1 MRETLLRLA
10 EGLRGSFGK
19 YRPVLLV
26 IGLGLVLLLL
36 PFGGEKQ
43 EPESSQESTGF
54 DLAETEKRLA
64 DALSRIDGA
73 GDVTVLLTV
82 QNGPRRVLAEDVDR
96 DGVNERSTQTVV
108 LSKGSGQQETVTV
121 QQVYPRYQ
129 GALLVCEGGDDPAV
143 RLRLTEAVSAL
154 TGLGADKISI
164 SKGK

>member
-1 MRETLLRLA
+1 MK
-10 EGLRGSFGK
+10 GSFGK
-19 YRPVLLV
+19 YRLVWLV

-36 PFGGEKQ
+36 PFGGENEQ
-43 EPESSQESTGF
+43 SETGPDRESSDF

-96 DGVNERSTQTVV
+96 DGGDQRSTQTVV

-121 QQVYPRYQ
+121 QEVFPRYQ
-129 GALLVCEGGDDPAV
+129 GALLVCEGGDDPVV